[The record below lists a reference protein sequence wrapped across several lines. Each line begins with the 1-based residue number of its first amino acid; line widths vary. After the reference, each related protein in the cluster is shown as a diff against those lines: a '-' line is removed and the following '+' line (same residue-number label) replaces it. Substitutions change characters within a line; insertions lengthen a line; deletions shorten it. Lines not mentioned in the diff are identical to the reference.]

1 MFARVLRSNNKAA
14 SALLAAPRSQQVRRL
29 NLHEY
34 QSLDIM
40 KTFGVATPQG
50 IPATT
55 PAEAEAAFNKIKA
68 GRCTC
73 PCYRIL
79 AYACLLVCRHCTYE
93 RDSRTLLDV
102 VSYQRASTS

>member
-1 MFARVLRSNNKAA
+1 MFGRVLRSNNKKAA
-14 SALLAAPRSQQVRRL
+14 SALLSAPSQQVRRL

-68 GRCTC
+68 GRCT
-73 PCYRIL
+73 YSN
-79 AYACLLVCRHCTYE
+79 E
-93 RDSRTLLDV
+93 
-102 VSYQRASTS
+102 